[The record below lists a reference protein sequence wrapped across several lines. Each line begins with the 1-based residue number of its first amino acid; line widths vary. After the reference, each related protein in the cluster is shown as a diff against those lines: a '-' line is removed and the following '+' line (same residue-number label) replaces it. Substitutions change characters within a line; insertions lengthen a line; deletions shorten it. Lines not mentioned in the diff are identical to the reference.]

1 MKLYLANYNIK
12 DLHKKLPILDKFFLN
27 SKSQIEIYSSE
38 GIFFIDD
45 TNVLKLTV
53 DDKDICVE
61 TYENS
66 NENSNEN
73 NEKIDIII
81 DRSVLHTCKTNQI
94 PPNHLSLHTTNLYF
108 TLSEKSNLKLVIQGS
123 YIDKPS
129 IDKYHNFLPS
139 DFYFE
144 IPHDIDIHNV
154 LFKEELV
161 EFLSLLN

>member
-12 DLHKKLPILDKFFLN
+12 DLHKKLPILDKYFLKN
-27 SKSQIEIYSSE
+27 KSQIEIYSSE
-38 GIFFIDD
+38 GVFFIDD

-61 TYENS
+61 TYENF
-66 NENSNEN
+66 NEN

-81 DRSVLHTCKTNQI
+81 DSSVLHTCKTNQI

-108 TLSEKSNLKLVIQGS
+108 ILSEKSNLKLVIQGS

-129 IDKYHNFLPS
+129 IDKYNDFLPC